1 MPYKDLQRKKE
12 WEQQHRTERL
22 ARRRELRQRQ
32 TETTSTTPE
41 TVLPT
46 LDGFGVL
53 LAAVAG
59 FGLAAYQPKLAV
71 GAGGITLLISAI
83 FKKSAAWWIIGA
95 IVLAFGV
102 LFLWIDPQLKE
113 SSEPA

>member
-1 MPYKDLQRKKE
+1 MPYKDPQRKKE
-12 WEQQHRTERL
+12 WEQEHRVERL
-22 ARRRELRQRQ
+22 ARRRELRQTQ
-32 TETTSTTPE
+32 AEVTSTSPETTM
-41 TVLPT
+41 PT

-53 LAAVAG
+53 LPAVAG

-71 GAGGITLLISAI
+71 GVGGVTLIISAI

-102 LFLWIDPQLKE
+102 LFLCVGPQAE
-113 SSEPA
+113 EGSQPA